1 MAQNYTC
8 VTCIKETENTYPFQ
22 DMAHFGF
29 QTVVIDQKAAATGV
43 SCEKIKMRQGILWNY
58 QNRVFKTSFLGLD

>member
-8 VTCIKETENTYPFQ
+8 VPCTKETENTYPFQ

-29 QTVVIDQKAAATGV
+29 QTVVIDRKAAATGV
-43 SCEKIKMRQGILWNY
+43 
-58 QNRVFKTSFLGLD
+58 

>member
-8 VTCIKETENTYPFQ
+8 VTCIRETEIYTSNSYPFQ
-22 DMAHFGF
+22 DIAHFGF

-43 SCEKIKMRQGILWNY
+43 
-58 QNRVFKTSFLGLD
+58 

>member
-8 VTCIKETENTYPFQ
+8 VSYSNETEHPYPLE
-22 DMAHFGF
+22 DRTHFGF

-43 SCEKIKMRQGILWNY
+43 
-58 QNRVFKTSFLGLD
+58 